1 MIFSE
6 FTEKTK
12 EYIKSVRYIKDY
24 LSFDLYMKT
33 NWVIPKKYVEGIE
46 VISQEKSDRPNTTLY
61 SFVVKNEKE
70 LVDKLETALDG
81 VFSFNK
87 EREEKEKLFKEK
99 IDELKSVF
107 ENKNVDELK
116 RLYFEVNNNTTLS
129 TKEEIIEN
137 EQQNKSEGDGGHDV
151 VVQEREIEG

>member
-116 RLYFEVNNNTTLS
+116 RLYRSL
-129 TKEEIIEN
+129 
-137 EQQNKSEGDGGHDV
+137 G
-151 VVQEREIEG
+151 

>member
-137 EQQNKSEGDGGHDV
+137 EQQNKAEGDGGHDV

>member
-1 MIFSE
+1 MIFSD

-12 EYIKSVRYIKDY
+12 QYIKSVRYIKDFI
-24 LSFDLYMKT
+24 SFDLYLKT
-33 NWVIPKKYVEGIE
+33 SWVIPKKHVDGIE

-61 SFVVKNEKE
+61 CFVVKNEKG
-70 LVDKLETALDG
+70 LVDKLETAIDNIILY
-81 VFSFNK
+81 NQ

-151 VVQEREIEG
+151 VVQEGEIER